1 MAQRHAWTHLAFAVA
16 VMFVIM
22 LGIMLNQDAV
32 SGLFTTDETD
42 IYYINEVMDIIAIYL
57 MLDAVHGVNTGI
69 VRALGK

>member
-42 IYYINEVMDIIAIYL
+42 IYYINEVMDIIAIYF
-57 MLDAVHGVNTGI
+57 MHRIKSQN
-69 VRALGK
+69 KPNP